1 MPALYFIDE
10 ETRERLALELKADL
24 PAPPLLLGS
33 ASEKQITNYGARNAR
48 SVQIT
53 GHTFEPIEL
62 SGKWSGRQQ
71 GDRER
76 PRNLARAFEALA
88 ARQKILRIEWSIY
101 QRWGLLDFKARHT
114 TDDEIEWS
122 LMFTVLYDEPPN
134 SLVVPTFTLAPGESL
149 SLATDQSDKLD
160 ATLSRP
166 PVWALGAYVA
176 QLVNAKGSI
185 NNALADAQSL
195 LVGVTSYAEI
205 SSAQLRQIAS
215 SVTLALAGST
225 RLVDRALAAAEE
237 SAASVDATAAQGA
250 AVVRWAGDV
259 EIEARRLRASIGSLL
274 RALVE
279 AIRPPAARR
288 HVVRQGE
295 TLYTIATLYFGD
307 FSAWEAIADANNLD
321 SPAVATGLVLSIPDK
336 VELT

>member
-10 ETRERLALELKADL
+10 ETRERLALELRGDL
-24 PAPPLLLGS
+24 PAPPLLLGG
-33 ASEKQITNYGARNAR
+33 ATEKQITSYGARNAR

-53 GHTFEPIEL
+53 GYAFEPIQL

-88 ARQKILRIEWSIY
+88 ARAKILRLEWAIY
-101 QRWGLLDFKARHT
+101 QRWGLLDFRAQHT

-122 LMFTVLYDEPPN
+122 LTFTVMYDEPPN
-134 SLVVPTFTLAPGESL
+134 SLVVPTFSLAPGESL

-160 ATLSRP
+160 ARLATP

-195 LVGVTSYAEI
+195 LAGVTSYAEI
-205 SSAQLRQIAS
+205 SSSQLRQIAA

-225 RLVDRALAAAEE
+225 RLVDRALAATEE
-237 SAASVDATAAQGA
+237 GAASVDASAAQGA
-250 AVVRWAGDV
+250 AVVRWAADV
-259 EIEARRLRASIGSLL
+259 EIEARRLRVSIGSLL

-288 HVVRQGE
+288 HIVRQGE
-295 TLYTIATLYFGD
+295 TLYTIATIYFGD

-321 SPAVATGLVLSIPDK
+321 SPAVAVGAVLSIPNR
-336 VELT
+336 VELS